1 MTIRARLTLR
11 FFLLVLAIIVVS
23 SLVIYLFSERH
34 RQEDFYNR
42 LRNKAEVTIRLL
54 LAVDEVNSYLL
65 KRIEENNPL
74 SLPEEGI
81 VIWNGSDKVLFDSDL
96 MGNIPANLNLLKTI
110 RNDGEL
116 RWEQGPFEIIGF
128 TFREGNQE
136 LVAIAAANDIY
147 GKSRVNDLKWVMFSV
162 FGFSLGFIILAG
174 WIYAG
179 RALLPISLIIDRVKQ
194 ISISSLNL
202 RLTEGNGSDELSQ
215 LAQTFN
221 NMLSRLEGGVKMQ
234 KDFIANASHEMRTP
248 LTAITGQIEVALM
261 KKRNN
266 EKYLEVLQSVLDDI
280 RNLNRTSN
288 RLLLLA
294 QANTENLQLDREEI
308 RIDELLW
315 QCREELCKL
324 HPEFSITIRIHLDF
338 ENEETLM
345 ITGNALLLKT
355 AISNLME
362 NGCKYSENKK
372 IMVSLS
378 CEKKVLILRFED
390 KGIGIPEK
398 DLPHIFQPFF
408 RASNSGASRGHGI
421 GLSLVQRIADIH
433 KGKVEVRSVQGV
445 GSVFSLFLPQNIE
458 NKSGTA
464 ISPARP
470 V

>member
-11 FFLLVLAIIVVS
+11 FFLLVLAIIMVS
-23 SLVIYLFSERH
+23 SVVIYVFSERH
-34 RQEDFYNR
+34 RKEDFYSR
-42 LRNKAEVTIRLL
+42 LRNKAEGTLRLL
-54 LAVDEVNSYLL
+54 LAVDEVNSNLL

-81 VIWNGSDKVLFDSDL
+81 VIWNDSNKVIFDSDL
-96 MGNIPANLNLLKTI
+96 KGLIRGDNPLLQSI
-110 RNDGEL
+110 RAEGEI
-116 RWEQGPFEIIGF
+116 RWEKEPCEIIGF

-136 LVAIAAANDIY
+136 LVVIAASNDIY
-147 GKSRVNDLKWVMFSV
+147 GKGRINDLKWVMFSV

-179 RALLPISLIIDRVKQ
+179 RALLPISLIIERVKQ

-202 RLTEGNGSDELSQ
+202 RLAEGNGSDELSQ

-221 NMLSRLEGGVKMQ
+221 SMLTRLEAGVKIQ

-248 LTAITGQIEVALM
+248 LTSITGQIEVALM
-261 KKRNN
+261 NKRSN
-266 EKYLEVLQSVLDDI
+266 EKYLEVLQSVLEDI
-280 RNLNRTSN
+280 KNLNRTSN

-294 QANTENLQLDREEI
+294 QANTENLPLDKEEI

-324 HPEFSITIRIHLDF
+324 HPEFSISIFMNLDF
-338 ENEETLM
+338 ENEENL
-345 ITGNALLLKT
+345 ILTGNAQLLKT

-362 NGCKYSENKK
+362 NGCKYSENKRIK
-372 IMVSLS
+372 VNLSSENKSLII
-378 CEKKVLILRFED
+378 KFED
-390 KGIGIPEK
+390 QGIGIPEK

-421 GLSLVQRIADIH
+421 GLSLVQRIAQIH
-433 KGKVEVRSVQGV
+433 KGRTEVRSVMGE
-445 GSVFSLFLPQNIE
+445 GSVFTLTLPQQ
-458 NKSGTA
+458 
-464 ISPARP
+464 P
-470 V
+470 